1 MPPFPISP
9 LKGNPGEI
17 DLEMDSE
24 TDPSTGKRKSCFKP
38 PAGGKKGK
46 DKHND
51 QPVSHEGV
59 SSTVEANSSVE
70 SAVPAGGGLGGLAGS
85 VPGGGGS
92 GAGSALAGASAV
104 GGVVGGP
111 AGAVTGLEP
120 GRTKADS
127 DDEEVSLKDIS
138 RQMRSMSLNMDTKF
152 ENVQSQIS
160 NLKGDVHNQLVQLKG
175 DIQTQLSDF
184 KLELARV
191 KEEAV
196 TKVVFE
202 SLEAR
207 VANLEQVGIQSPEV
221 SWLKDQVN
229 RLDPSNKCI
238 AIKNFGTQSGSER
251 DVCIQ
256 KFLEDNLGNPRV
268 QSIEHISGW
277 VDGVRKMTPVSVV
290 EFASRTVREEVLKLA
305 GQKLAYRDNTG
316 AVLAVER
323 AKTALQ
329 RKRNT
334 ALGKAFDLLKKHGA
348 AKGQKVEISWKI
360 EGLAA
365 NEKGLRGVKV
375 NDTLVFR
382 QQVGDVGGVFSSP
395 FEDLQV

>member
-1 MPPFPISP
+1 MPVFPSTP
-9 LKGNPGEI
+9 LKGKPEEI

-24 TDPSTGKRKSCFKP
+24 TDPSTGKRKSCFKAP
-38 PAGGKKGK
+38 PGGKKGK

-51 QPVSHEGV
+51 QPDSLEGA
-59 SSTVEANSSVE
+59 SSKVEANSSVE
-70 SAVPAGGGLGGLAGS
+70 SAVPAGGGLGGLAGGVS
-85 VPGGGGS
+85 GGDGS

-104 GGVVGGP
+104 GGVGGGS
-111 AGAVTGLEP
+111 AGAVTGLEA
-120 GRTKADS
+120 GRTKVDS

-138 RQMRSMSLNMDTKF
+138 RQMQKMSLSLDTKF
-152 ENVQSQIS
+152 ENVQTQIS
-160 NLKGDVHNQLVQLKG
+160 SLKGDVHNQFVQLKG
-175 DIQTQLSDF
+175 DIQSQLSDF
-184 KLELARV
+184 KLDLARV

-207 VANLEQVGIQSPEV
+207 VATLEQVGVQSPEV
-221 SWLKDQVN
+221 SWMKDQVN

-238 AIKNFGTQSGSER
+238 AIKNFGTQSAAER

-290 EFASRTVREEVLKLA
+290 EFASRSVREEILKLA
-305 GQKLAYRDNTG
+305 AQKPAYRDNTG
-316 AVLAVER
+316 SALVVER

-334 ALGKAFDLLKKHGA
+334 MLGKAFDLLKKHDA
-348 AKGQKVEISWKI
+348 AKGQTVQISWKI
-360 EGLAA
+360 EGLDA
-365 NEKGLRGVKV
+365 NEKGLRGVKL

-382 QQVGDVGGVFSSP
+382 QQLGDVGGVFSGP
-395 FEDLQV
+395 FADLQV